1 MRLSE
6 KITTKCGESLFT
18 SLRMSVILCLNK
30 RSKNNGCFY
39 AREHLMSEMLKL
51 IDVKLRRI
59 NVDDNGEKKK
69 NKKKN
74 RLFSKKT
81 KH

>member
-1 MRLSE
+1 MAAFML
-6 KITTKCGESLFT
+6 ES
-18 SLRMSVILCLNK
+18 II
-30 RSKNNGCFY
+30 
-39 AREHLMSEMLKL
+39 LMSEMLKL
-51 IDVKLRRI
+51 IDVKLRCI
-59 NVDDNGEKKK
+59 NVDDNGEKN